1 VNMRI
6 RRCADIACASLLAIL
21 IMCLLIPVH
30 ADAASDAKTV
40 RIGFF
45 EFSGYHMIAKDGTKS
60 GYGYDFLQ
68 NMGRYT
74 NWKYKYVGYNKSWA
88 EMQEML
94 KDGRI
99 DLLTSAQK
107 TPEREKYFAFSSRP
121 IGTSSIIL
129 TVKSGNDKIIA
140 GEYSTYDGIRVGL
153 LRGSS
158 RNETFKKYAAKK
170 GFSYKA
176 VYFDNTDSMTRA
188 LQKGKKVDA
197 LVTSNLRQTK
207 NEWIYDQF
215 GSSDF
220 YVMVRKSD
228 TKLLKQVN
236 RAIRQM
242 DENSPGWRVE
252 LRNEYYKADTGDEI
266 SFTAAERKFI
276 KNSQKKGKVYT
287 AIVNPDRNPYS
298 YFENG
303 VAKGIMP
310 DIFKEIEKRT
320 GLKFK
325 ILNTESRADYFQCVK
340 NGDADVQIDAIFD
353 YYSAEKN
360 GYKLTDYYLSTPI
373 SKITRKNTKWSN
385 KTVAVLKLSNSEKFY
400 RKSIDEAARI
410 ITFDTIKECADAVAA
425 GKADAAYYY
434 AYSART
440 LADSDVRNR
449 LTATIMPQYT
459 VKFAVGVSEREPTL
473 LLTILNKA
481 VNSVQGDYAEQ
492 AVQKNT
498 QEDNAN
504 TSIIGFIYAHPLAA
518 IGLMIMLAA
527 LAALGLLAGY
537 RKRNLT
543 TISRKNDELAA
554 AVEAADRANA
564 AKSEFLSRVSHE
576 IRTPMNA
583 IVGIASIAEDH
594 TEEPEK
600 MKEYLGKI
608 ANSSHVLISII
619 NDVLDMSAIESD
631 KIQIGCVP
639 FDLSETIDMI
649 TSIYGV
655 QFAEKDVA
663 FSVDDFTVHKSL
675 KGDPLRL
682 NQILVN
688 LISNAYKFT
697 DEGSVNLTV
706 TEQMSGDDAV
716 MIRFVVADTGCGMSD
731 ELMGRLFQ
739 PFEQE
744 SPETARERGGS
755 GLGLSIAKRLTELM
769 GGTIAVNSRKNE
781 GTIFTAELPFTVD
794 TARDSADV
802 PAYNDRQQY
811 MFGGLRV
818 LLAEDNEINRE
829 IATQLLAAADIRSD
843 IAENGQI
850 AYEKFSASEEGTYD
864 AILMDMQMPVMDGC
878 VSTAAI
884 RSCGHP
890 QAKTIPIIAVTAN
903 AYSEDIRKCM
913 DAGMN
918 SFISKP
924 FDPRRLYSEI
934 ARWCT

>member
-1 VNMRI
+1 M
-6 RRCADIACASLLAIL
+6 
-21 IMCLLIPVH
+21 IPVH
-30 ADAASDAKTV
+30 ADAASKMKTV
-40 RIGFF
+40 RVGFF

-74 NWKYKYVGYNKSWA
+74 NWKYKYVGYDKSWQ

-99 DLLTSAQK
+99 DVLTSAQK
-107 TPEREKYFAFSSRP
+107 TPEREKYFAFSDRP
-121 IGTSSIIL
+121 IGTSSVIL

-140 GEYSTYDGIRVGL
+140 GDYATYNGMRVGL

-158 RNETFKKYAAKK
+158 RNEAFKKYAAKK
-170 GFSYKA
+170 GFSYKP
-176 VYFDNTDSMTRA
+176 VYFNDTDSMTSA
-188 LQKGKKVDA
+188 LRKGKKVDA
-197 LVTSNLRQTK
+197 LVTSNLRQIN
-207 NEWIYDQF
+207 NEWIYDEF
-215 GSSDF
+215 DASDF
-220 YVMVRKSD
+220 YVMVRKND
-228 TKLLKQVN
+228 KELLKQVN
-236 RAIRQM
+236 SAIRQM
-242 DENSPGWRVE
+242 DENSPGWRLE
-252 LRNEYYKADTGDEI
+252 LWNEYYKADTGDEI

-276 KNSQKKGKVYT
+276 KHSQKKGTVYT
-287 AIVNPDRNPYS
+287 AVINPDRNPYS
-298 YFENG
+298 YFVDGE
-303 VAKGIMP
+303 ARGILP
-310 DIFKEIEKRT
+310 DIFREIENRT

-325 ILNTESRADYFQCVK
+325 IINTESRADYFKYVN
-340 NGDADVQIDAIFD
+340 NGKADVQIDAVVD
-353 YYSAEKN
+353 YYTAEQN
-360 GYKLTDYYLSTPI
+360 GYRLTDYYLSTPI
-373 SKITRKNTKWSN
+373 SKITRKNSKGRN
-385 KTVAVLKLSNSEKFY
+385 KIVAVLKLSSGKKIY
-400 RKSIDEAARI
+400 QQSIEEADRVV
-410 ITFDTIKECADAVAA
+410 TFDTVKECAEAVAA

-459 VKFAVGVSEREPTL
+459 IKFAVGVADRDPTL
-473 LLTILNKA
+473 LFTILNKA
-481 VNSVQGDYAEQ
+481 AGSVQGDFAEQ
-492 AVQKNT
+492 AVQDNT
-498 QEDNAN
+498 QEDNSN
-504 TSIIGFIYAHPLAA
+504 ISLVGFIYTHPLATA
-518 IGLMIMLAA
+518 GIMVMLAGI
-527 LAALGLLAGY
+527 AALGLLARY
-537 RKRNLT
+537 RKRNFM
-543 TISRKNDELAA
+543 TISRKNEELAA

-631 KIQIGCVP
+631 KIQIGSEP
-639 FDLSETIDMI
+639 FDLTETVDMI
-649 TSIYGV
+649 ASIYGV
-655 QFAEKDVA
+655 QFAEKN
-663 FSVDDFTVHKSL
+663 VDFAVNDFTEHKSL
-675 KGDPLRL
+675 IGDPLRID
-682 NQILVN
+682 QILVN
-688 LISNAYKFT
+688 LVSNAYKFT
-697 DEGSVNLTV
+697 DAGSVSLTV
-706 TEQMSGDDAV
+706 TEEPRGDDAV
-716 MIRFVVADTGCGMSD
+716 MIRFVVADTGCGMSE
-731 ELMGRLFQ
+731 ELMGRLFK

-769 GGTIAVNSRKNE
+769 GGTIAVQSKKNE
-781 GTIFTAELPFTVD
+781 GTTFTVDLPFTVD
-794 TARDSADV
+794 KARDSADV

-829 IATQLLAAADIRSD
+829 IATQLLASADIRSD
-843 IAENGQI
+843 AADNGQI
-850 AYEKFSASEEGTYD
+850 AYEKFIASEEGAYD

-878 VSTAAI
+878 AATAAI
-884 RSCGHP
+884 RASSHP

-903 AYSEDIRKCM
+903 AYSEDIRKCL

-924 FDPRRLYSEI
+924 FDPRRLYAEI
-934 ARWCT
+934 AKWCT